1 MYDKSQSYT
10 LSVSFYRR
18 YNRYNY
24 KSVSNLETDIWVVSF
39 LELNSMT
46 KDLILFLYAIS
57 ISAMRRLHMEYR
69 SPNWY
74 NIAGFNI
81 PFVEGCNYNDAID
94 NSFLLTKLKL
104 SRGARMLSLSSHLKL
119 SAVLRGSSWRYIMFS
134 V

>member
-57 ISAMRRLHMEYR
+57 ISAMHTQLQH
-69 SPNWY
+69 SSGACIWS
-74 NIAGFNI
+74 
-81 PFVEGCNYNDAID
+81 ID
-94 NSFLLTKLKL
+94 LQIDTILQDLIFPL
-104 SRGARMLSLSSHLKL
+104 
-119 SAVLRGSSWRYIMFS
+119 
-134 V
+134 